1 LVPGLVNI
9 EKAIETGPVEIADLP
24 IENGVPSF
32 FVGLPEGKPNH
43 PALVLVCFER
53 SPAKGKNQSM
63 SYGLSGPRIIL
74 TSNTCPVLELFRK

>member
-32 FVGLPEGKPNH
+32 FVGLPE
-43 PALVLVCFER
+43 VCFER